1 MNRAHSAPCNN
12 MRLTTFAAA
21 LSRPASLPSPVASK
35 QCIFCV
41 LLTSFYRL
49 AKFCLPKSLFA
60 LLVPRNEIFSFCFS
74 HLLVA
79 AVVAYRRIIFRFHFS
94 YGFESEKLYQQW
106 HTRACER
113 VVVVGCSGSQVEGS
127 FTYALHTHIIY
138 AHIFLLL
145 YNDMHKNSY
154 RRSLQ

>member
-1 MNRAHSAPCNN
+1 MLTQRHATICVSQHLQLCLADPLHYPLLWQVNNVSSA
-12 MRLTTFAAA
+12 FY
-21 LSRPASLPSPVASK
+21 
-35 QCIFCV
+35 
-41 LLTSFYRL
+41 LLLFIGWP
-49 AKFCLPKSLFA
+49 KFCLPKSLFA

-79 AVVAYRRIIFRFHFS
+79 AVIAYRRIIFRFHFS